1 MKKLLLGT
9 TLIASALM
17 AEVTTITPYGGTI
30 DYGND
35 ATKSFKDKATLVG
48 AHMSIGTL
56 EYLLEVD
63 YSRITTKYLDSTTP
77 DLKQDDITLAYSKYN
92 AKTMFKVGVH
102 YINTNDKQLED
113 GIIGIVALGGYKYF
127 GYDKLSY
134 GVEGYYSYY
143 KNGHD
148 ENYVEVKK
156 INIFQETPYIS
167 YYKSIDI
174 NWGNTFVLKGNFQ
187 QAQDYVKTSYSSFEI
202 SDTIFYKS
210 FFTTLKYYNGEM
222 RTGVKDSGMT
232 AYNTL
237 DLMKSGYDIKLGY
250 YISKSTVVSVSYAQ
264 NTYTEYG
271 LVTDNTNSI
280 AIASLNYS
288 F

>member
-1 MKKLLLGT
+1 MKKLLVTT

-35 ATKSFKDKATLVG
+35 ATKSFKDKATLLG

-56 EYLLEVD
+56 DYLLEAD
-63 YSRITTKYLDSTTP
+63 YSHIATKYIDTTIP

-102 YINTNDKQLED
+102 YINTNDKQLD
-113 GIIGIVALGGYKYF
+113 NGVTGIVALGAYKYF

-148 ENYVEVKK
+148 ENYLESKK

-167 YYKSIDI
+167 YYKSINI
-174 NWGNTFVLKGNFQ
+174 NWGNTFTLKGYFQ
-187 QAQDYVKTSYSSFEI
+187 QAQNYVKKNYSSFEV
-202 SDTIFYKS
+202 SDTLFYKS
-210 FFTTLKYYNGEM
+210 FFATLIYYNGEM
-222 RTGVKDSGMT
+222 RTGVKDGGMT
-232 AYNTL
+232 VFNTL
-237 DLMKSGYDIKLGY
+237 DLMKNGYSTKLGY
-250 YISKSTVVSVSYAQ
+250 YITKNAVASISYTQ

-271 LVTDNTNSI
+271 LVVDNTNSV

>member
-17 AEVTTITPYGGTI
+17 AEVTTVTPYGGTI

-56 EYLLEVD
+56 AYLLEAD

-148 ENYVEVKK
+148 ENYAEVKK

-187 QAQDYVKTSYSSFEI
+187 QAKDYVKTSYSSFEI

-222 RTGVKDSGMT
+222 RTGVKDGGMT
-232 AYNTL
+232 VYNTL